1 MKETSMLTATSS
13 RQFTLSS
20 IIKGLGPVN
29 LEQVQL
35 VAANR
40 SRLTF
45 DVEGGEIQITGYFRI
60 VEVRLVKREGIV
72 SDRRFHFP
80 YEDLGITEQSKQRYR
95 TPTRFDCLYRYFKDK
110 GTKLPLHLDELD
122 HHRNYVQES
131 FMGFTKAEFVKL
143 VLSSLSARDH
153 EVLDCYLRN
162 LLNLEIIRSGYKLI
176 FEPEAHRVVT
186 RIEELFSPG
195 RGRVYS
201 LQFLDLKVKP
211 PPLPQ
216 LTLEDII
223 DVEEIETINPAE
235 ILKLD

>member
-1 MKETSMLTATSS
+1 MLTATSS

-80 YEDLGITEQSKQRYR
+80 YEDLGLLSNRSKDTGPQLDLIAYIGILKIRE
-95 TPTRFDCLYRYFKDK
+95 PNCLY
-110 GTKLPLHLDELD
+110 T
-122 HHRNYVQES
+122 
-131 FMGFTKAEFVKL
+131 
-143 VLSSLSARDH
+143 
-153 EVLDCYLRN
+153 
-162 LLNLEIIRSGYKLI
+162 
-176 FEPEAHRVVT
+176 
-186 RIEELFSPG
+186 
-195 RGRVYS
+195 
-201 LQFLDLKVKP
+201 
-211 PPLPQ
+211 
-216 LTLEDII
+216 
-223 DVEEIETINPAE
+223 
-235 ILKLD
+235 